1 MYFERQENNP
11 ISVKRMRFR
20 LTDKRAPLM
29 NLAKLLG
36 FEPSAKLDIEV
47 GRTVM
52 VEHTVEELRARAR
65 QIAEGIIEDRGEDG

>member
-1 MYFERQENNP
+1 
-11 ISVKRMRFR
+11 
-20 LTDKRAPLM
+20 M

-65 QIAEGIIEDRGEDG
+65 QIAEGIIEDGGEDG